1 MNTNNSSNSIED
13 MAGAA
18 KNISETAKNF
28 SDIIKSFISPS
39 PIDEAIYEGYK
50 DFIKKIIASNPPTPE
65 LLDFLNGFKQIVKQ
79 ERRKKDVAEKA
90 RQFLEDCAKPQN
102 ISEDWFDFF
111 FEKAKLVSN
120 EEMKLIWSKV
130 LAEEANYPGKIK
142 PSLLH
147 ALSIMTYEQA
157 QFFCNISRFALR
169 AYKKQNVHLLVF
181 ISKNRDSYEK
191 FGITPRRLRELDRLG
206 LIDCDFEKEKVFK
219 NKVNLVYGRH
229 LLTVYGDENYEK
241 KIKAGNLS
249 FTDDGQALY
258 DIIDNYYKEYQVNVL
273 NFIIDRF
280 KARNCK
286 VILDD
291 REI

>member
-50 DFIKKIIASNPPTPE
+50 DFIKKIIDSNPPTPE

-286 VILDD
+286 VFLDD

>member
-1 MNTNNSSNSIED
+1 M
-13 MAGAA
+13 
-18 KNISETAKNF
+18 
-28 SDIIKSFISPS
+28 
-39 PIDEAIYEGYK
+39 
-50 DFIKKIIASNPPTPE
+50 
-65 LLDFLNGFKQIVKQ
+65 
-79 ERRKKDVAEKA
+79 
-90 RQFLEDCAKPQN
+90 
-102 ISEDWFDFF
+102 
-111 FEKAKLVSN
+111 
-120 EEMKLIWSKV
+120 
-130 LAEEANYPGKIK
+130 
-142 PSLLH
+142 
-147 ALSIMTYEQA
+147 
-157 QFFCNISRFALR
+157 
-169 AYKKQNVHLLVF
+169 VF

-241 KIKAGNLS
+241 KIKADNLS

>member
-50 DFIKKIIASNPPTPE
+50 DFIKKIIDSNPPTPE

-169 AYKKQNVHLLVF
+169 AYKKDDVDLLIFV
-181 ISKNRDSYEK
+181 STNRKAYLDSN
-191 FGITPRRLRELDRLG
+191 ITPKKLKEIERLG
-206 LIDCDFEKEKVFK
+206 LVDCDFDNEYIFK
-219 NKVNLVYGRH
+219 NKIKFIAGNN
-229 LLTVYGDENYEK
+229 LLTVYGDPNNDN
-241 KIKAGNLS
+241 KIKAGNID
-249 FTDDGQALY
+249 FTNDGKALY
-258 DIIDNYYKEYQVNVL
+258 DIIDNSNKRYRSDILDFTISK
-273 NFIIDRF
+273 F
-280 KARNCK
+280 KSRNCK
-286 VILDD
+286 VLLNNK
-291 REI
+291 EI